1 MILHSD
7 LTPRLTTFS
16 NTHYSTYFIT
26 QSTNFKGNGKKLR
39 CCALRPNGIY
49 GENEKRHLPRIA
61 DNIEAGYTI
70 FRFGTGKVYID
81 WCHVNNL
88 IQVRDVD
95 KNSSTAVHSGLP
107 WSSHYL
113 SRTKYHG

>member
-1 MILHSD
+1 MLRH
-7 LTPRLTTFS
+7 LTDVL
-16 NTHYSTYFIT
+16 
-26 QSTNFKGNGKKLR
+26 GNGKKLR

-88 IQVRDVD
+88 IQVRDVTWFNGGSLRFTMARVDLELNIMDD
-95 KNSSTAVHSGLP
+95 K
-107 WSSHYL
+107 
-113 SRTKYHG
+113 